1 MLANRLKKV
10 INKLIHTDQTGYL
23 KGRSVSQ
30 NIRLIQDVIDYFEND
45 NTQDA
50 IIFLDFRK
58 AFDTVNHN
66 VLMRVLE
73 KLNFGQSFIQWVK
86 TIYNKAESCVS
97 NNGWTS
103 KPLQIKKGIR
113 QGCPLSALLF
123 LLVAEVL
130 ATNIR
135 KDNTDALQINFKN
148 KNEYIHVSQ
157 LADDTTL
164 FLKK

>member
-1 MLANRLKKV
+1 MGELSSSQKKGILSLLYKKNDKSKLANWRPISLLNTHYKILAHVLANRLKKV

-23 KGRSVSQ
+23 KGRSIGQ

-45 NTQDA
+45 NTQGA

-66 VLMRVLE
+66 FLMRVLE

-103 KPLQIKKGIR
+103 KPLQIQKKAYDR
-113 QGCPLSALLF
+113 AVP
-123 LLVAEVL
+123 
-130 ATNIR
+130 
-135 KDNTDALQINFKN
+135 
-148 KNEYIHVSQ
+148 
-157 LADDTTL
+157 
-164 FLKK
+164 